1 MAKPTLAL
9 VTGCFDLLHY
19 GHFKFL
25 SFAAS
30 KADKLIVALESD
42 KYLKTNKGSARPLY
56 NQKIRKY
63 NLEQIKSI
71 DEVICIK
78 KPTNYLKLLQK
89 IKPNSLIISSND
101 PKYKIKKQICQEL
114 KINLIVFPRLRQYST
129 CKIISS
135 YISESR

>member
-30 KADKLIVALESD
+30 KADKLIVALEND
-42 KYLKTNKGSARPLY
+42 NYLKTNKGPYRPLFT
-56 NQKIRKY
+56 QKIRKY
-63 NLEQIKSI
+63 NLEQIKFV
-71 DEVICIK
+71 DQVVCIK
-78 KPTNYLKLLQK
+78 NPTNYIKLLQK
-89 IKPNSLIISSND
+89 IRPNILIISSGD

-114 KINLIVFPRLRQYST
+114 KINLIVFPRLKQYST
-129 CKIISS
+129 SKIISS
-135 YISESR
+135 DIFESH